1 MEVGLQIFQNE
12 ELVMPTHVEHNDE
25 LVLTTE
31 QLAKFYG
38 TSPDNIKKNFNAN
51 KERFV
56 EGKHYFKIEDEELK
70 DFKNRVTESYLVG
83 KNANM
88 LYLWTKRGAARHA
101 KMLTTDRAWEVFELL
116 EENYFSAKAT
126 NANIESII
134 KQLTKDLPMTPEQR
148 QRFESLIP
156 VIALQVQ
163 AIIMQKIVYCENH
176 EVTAEDL
183 AVLDLPGEIWRWIK
197 NFEGWYQISTKGG
210 RLRSYHRGKVR
221 LIKPKINEE
230 GYYQIGLYK
239 DGKTYCKVLNQL
251 VAQAFIPN
259 PDDKPEVDHRDNNP
273 LNNDV
278 ENLRWATR
286 KENAEYAAETGRYR
300 IGENHGNA
308 VLTAKLAKEIYDSYI
323 PHSKEFGI
331 KALAQKYGVSRS
343 TIENIV
349 YGKTW
354 THATLALPVNAEI
367 VAI

>member
-12 ELVMPTHVEHNDE
+12 ELVLPTRVEHNDE

-56 EGKHYFKIEDEELK
+56 EGKHYFRVDGEELDK
-70 DFKNRVTESYLVG
+70 LRVTFSYLQISP
-83 KNANM
+83 M
-88 LYLWTKRGAARHA
+88 TRTLYLWTKRGAARHA
-101 KMLTTDRAWEVFELL
+101 KMLSTDRAWEVFELL

-134 KQLTKDLPMTPEQR
+134 KQLTKDLPMTPEQK
-148 QRFESLIP
+148 QRFDSLVP
-156 VIALQVQ
+156 VIALQFQ
-163 AIIMQKIVYCENH
+163 ALIAQKMAYCENH

-183 AVLDLPGEIWRWIK
+183 AVLDLPGEIWRWIQ

-210 RLRSYHRGKVR
+210 RLRSYQRGKVR
-221 LIKPKINEE
+221 LLKPKINEN

-239 DGKTYCKVLNQL
+239 DGKTSCCLINQL
-251 VAQAFIPN
+251 VAQTFIAN
-259 PDDKPEVDHRDNNP
+259 PDNKPEVDHRDNNP

-300 IGENHGNA
+300 IGENHPNA

-331 KALAQKYGVSRS
+331 KALAKKYGVSRS
-343 TIENIV
+343 TIEHIV
-349 YGKTW
+349 YGEIW
-354 THATLALPVNAEI
+354 THATLALPINAEFVTI
-367 VAI
+367 